1 MPKIPVTAV
10 FDIGKTNKKFFLFDQ
25 NLSEVYHSYT
35 RLEPVMDED
44 GFPSEPVLPL
54 RAWML
59 DTFRAACGANV
70 IEGGWRDTHDL
81 PEHKQRVRQV
91 LDHRFKRPVLP
102 YPANVREIE
111 KGVIQIIKDRLS
123 LGGIVGGVCRRG
135 HVRSVLTQLCA
146 FNTALV

>member
-59 DTFRAACGANV
+59 DTFRAALNSTEFEITRLNISGHGASFV
-70 IEGGWRDTHDL
+70 HTDLEGAPVAPLYDYL
-81 PEHKQRVRQV
+81 KPFPEE
-91 LDHRFKRPVLP
+91 LLERF
-102 YPANVREIE
+102 YSEN
-111 KGVIQIIKDRLS
+111 
-123 LGGIVGGVCRRG
+123 
-135 HVRSVLTQLCA
+135 
-146 FNTALV
+146 